1 MVSKVP
7 SALLEI
13 EPNQDSTDLR
23 KGQHLFSE
31 TAPLSFPAYLSK
43 AVVEV
48 SRKKFHCLPAQLYF
62 IFFTYLSSLLATMEG
77 HYFFF
82 YLQQNWGICSAE
94 EGGIMCWFF
103 FFPTTAFYGQDDLQP
118 LLYAEQHSTIHCIY
132 KTSHSSHFRALGFFS
147 L

>member
-23 KGQHLFSE
+23 RGQHLCSE
-31 TAPLSFPAYLSK
+31 TAPLSFSAYLSK

-48 SRKKFHCLPAQLYF
+48 SRKKFHCLPAQLY
-62 IFFTYLSSLLATMEG
+62 YLFHLPIIPGHSGRPLLFLLPTTELGNMLG
-77 HYFFF
+77 RR
-82 YLQQNWGICSAE
+82 
-94 EGGIMCWFF
+94 GGIISCFFF
-103 FFPTTAFYGQDDLQP
+103 FFPTTAFYSQNDLQP
-118 LLYAEQHSTIHCIY
+118 LLYAEQHSTMHCIY
-132 KTSHSSHFRALGFFS
+132 KTSNSSHFRALGFCS

>member
-23 KGQHLFSE
+23 RSQHLCSE

-48 SRKKFHCLPAQLYF
+48 SRKKFHCLPAQLSF
-62 IFFTYLSSLLATMEG
+62 SLTYHPWAQWKATTFSSTYNRTGEYAWQKRGDHMLP
-77 HYFFF
+77 F
-82 YLQQNWGICSAE
+82 
-94 EGGIMCWFF
+94 FF
-103 FFPTTAFYGQDDLQP
+103 FFPTTAFYSLNDLQP
-118 LLYAEQHSTIHCIY
+118 LLYAEQHSTMHCIY
-132 KTSHSSHFRALGFFS
+132 KTSNSSHFRALGFCS